1 MTLHD
6 AIGRARVEE
15 YLTVQ
20 ELAAIVRYAPQTM
33 WRKIRRGEIP
43 GVERHGRSIRIHKAR
58 ALRWAASTRHV
69 E

>member
-6 AIGRARVEE
+6 ALHSARVEE

-33 WRKIRRGEIP
+33 WRKIRRGEVP
-43 GVERHGRSIRIHKAR
+43 GVERLGRSIRIHRAH
-58 ALRWAASTRHV
+58 ALRWAATTRRP